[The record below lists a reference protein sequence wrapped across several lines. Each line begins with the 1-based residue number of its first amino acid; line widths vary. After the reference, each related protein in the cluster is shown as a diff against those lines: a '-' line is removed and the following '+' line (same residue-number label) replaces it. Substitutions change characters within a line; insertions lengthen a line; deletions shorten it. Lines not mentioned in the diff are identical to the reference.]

1 MNQIMESTIDCHL
14 MTVGITLISI
24 INGVIRREEK
34 YQREGE
40 MKMGGEKILRSH
52 NKLIEISVKVLPN
65 LEKNLVFISFHFHH
79 SSFFQ
84 IIPHSFKSFL
94 SSLLLWNK
102 IFMQQVIRGRY
113 SLNYFSDCL
122 DFSPHD
128 LFLIIIIIW

>member
-24 INGVIRREEK
+24 INGVTRREEK
-34 YQREGE
+34 YRREGE

-65 LEKNLVFISFHFHH
+65 LEKISFLFHFTFTI
-79 SSFFQ
+79 S
-84 IIPHSFKSFL
+84 HSFKSFL
-94 SSLLLWNK
+94 SSLLFWNK
-102 IFMQQVIRGRY
+102 IFMQQVVRGRH

-122 DFSPHD
+122 DFSSHD
-128 LFLIIIIIW
+128 LFLVIIIIW